1 MSQEASAT
9 IGGRHRRSLAKVVCA
24 VIAAALLPTLALA
37 APLQVAMMQGAQSCV
52 ALTFD
57 DGPDV
62 TLTPKLL
69 SILESKGVKATFFVV
84 GYRAQSFPDAVL
96 RANNDG
102 DEIGNHSWD
111 HPVLPSLASDAAL
124 RELTRTD
131 DAIQKIIGHVPAYTR
146 APYGSMSSRIG
157 GLSPRTFVAWNVDTL
172 DWRYPDVARITSVAV
187 SKAVNG
193 SIILMHDV
201 HPRTIDAVPGVIEG
215 LQARGFR
222 LVTISELLGGDCG
235 GHAIGFDLP
244 GEGPLGGTNSNP
256 LTSSLSPKAPAS
268 PKAAPASPAAIAAA
282 PVQQAATRP
291 PFKLYDDDN
300 N

>member
-1 MSQEASAT
+1 MSAGRLRRRLVRVFSAAVT
-9 IGGRHRRSLAKVVCA
+9 AAVLVPALAF
-24 VIAAALLPTLALA
+24 A

-57 DGPDV
+57 DGPDAD
-62 TLTPKLL
+62 LTPKLL

-84 GYRAQSFPDAVL
+84 GYRAQSFPDAVV

-131 DAIQKIIGHVPAYTR
+131 DTIQKIIGHTPAYSR
-146 APYGSMSSRIG
+146 APYGSMSSRIA

-172 DWRYPDVARITSVAV
+172 DWRYPDVARITNVAV

-201 HPRTIDAVPGVIEG
+201 HPRTIDAVPGVIDG
-215 LQARGFR
+215 LLARGFR
-222 LVTISELLGGDCG
+222 LVTISELLGGGCG

-244 GEGPLGGTNSNP
+244 GEGPIGGSNSNP
-256 LTSSLSPKAPAS
+256 LISSASPKAPAA
-268 PKAAPASPAAIAAA
+268 PKAAPGSPAVVVQA
-282 PVQQAATRP
+282 PVQQASTRP

-300 N
+300 